1 MRPLRPR
8 PLHPPAVLISC
19 FKTLMPLRPP
29 SLPGPLSE
37 PQFSQ
42 RNGRRINPLSQS
54 RGSIKTAVTV
64 HTPGPSSP
72 GMVRGR
78 SSDRPPRVRPGRG
91 SPPAPWNGSFA
102 GERGALGPSPRGG
115 LWFHFLQCHGLRGGI
130 GAQLGGHRGWRTAAN
145 PAARAQP
152 TPTLALQ
159 AARMGAGPSGH
170 PLNAFAP
177 QSGEHPSKKS
187 QQRWGDSF
195 C

>member
-72 GMVRGR
+72 GMVRGH
-78 SSDRPPRVRPGRG
+78 SSDRPPRVRPGSG

-130 GAQLGGHRGWRTAAN
+130 RAQLGGHREAGGQLPIQLPEHSPHPPLPCRLPGWGLG
-145 PAARAQP
+145 PQG
-152 TPTLALQ
+152 TP
-159 AARMGAGPSGH
+159 
-170 PLNAFAP
+170 
-177 QSGEHPSKKS
+177 
-187 QQRWGDSF
+187 
-195 C
+195 